1 MCRWN
6 VVRKLF
12 CAIFVDHANN
22 LNDISRTTS
31 RIDAVFASLHP
42 PSNSTLEE
50 ILRFLKFNSLHTSNS
65 TIYDSQ
71 NFGWVDEGPSFAPQ
85 IFSQQSAAHLRHPKG
100 GPSLCYTRQSHR
112 GLQYFWFWCFFSSNI
127 SGKCPYL
134 SFWQQS
140 DAGNAIFGAPSSKL
154 VKVPLVGW
162 WFTPGGALLV
172 HFHDLKPCNG
182 NGRGKKF
189 WKSFFVLLGHRI
201 CQWLV

>member
-31 RIDAVFASLHP
+31 RIDAVFSSLHP

-140 DAGNAIFGAPSSKL
+140 EAGNAIFGTPLSKL
-154 VKVPLVGW
+154 VKVPASRMVVHPWGCSFGPFS
-162 WFTPGGALLV
+162 WFEALQ
-172 HFHDLKPCNG
+172 
-182 NGRGKKF
+182 
-189 WKSFFVLLGHRI
+189 WKWAWEKILEVFFRSFRA
-201 CQWLV
+201 